1 MTRRPFAAFLLL
13 LGCGAITTAASA
25 QVFYEPVTYQYR
37 TGDVTYYYGG
47 HNPRIFDHVANDVAR
62 TSYTSVI
69 AGGQQPQHVL
79 DRLRVYSDAIPFTN
93 LADSSYTTYGSW
105 TAADARNEANNNAA
119 RYFRKRDLLRAAVV
133 TEEGTFVVPAH
144 LQASRIETGMPRSLG
159 GAAAGD
165 LPKGTILII
174 PKKLL
179 EPPVKKDP
187 PALMTSAQQ

>member
-1 MTRRPFAAFLLL
+1 MIRRPLAALLL
-13 LGCGAITTAASA
+13 FLGCGCITTAASA
-25 QVFYEPVTYQYR
+25 QIFYEPVTYQYR
-37 TGDVTYYYGG
+37 TGEQTFYYGG
-47 HNPRIFDHVANDVAR
+47 HNPRVFDSVVNDVSR
-62 TSYTSVI
+62 TTYTSVVW
-69 AGGQQPQHVL
+69 AGRAVHVV
-79 DRLRVYSDAIPFTN
+79 DRLRVYSDVTPFTN

-119 RYFRKRDLLRAAVV
+119 RYFRKRDLLHAAVR
-133 TEEGTFVVPAH
+133 TEEGDIVVPAH
-144 LQASRIETGMPRSLG
+144 ARASRIDAGTGRMLG
-159 GAAAGD
+159 GGAAGD